1 MYEYKRTQ
9 CITSINFF
17 HQATTLHF
25 TMVLSWLEIMAS
37 FMADS
42 KVNNL
47 DVQVV
52 AMISIESKQASLQ

>member
-1 MYEYKRTQ
+1 MYEYKRIQ

-52 AMISIESKQASLQ
+52 AMISIKSKQASLQ

>member
-1 MYEYKRTQ
+1 
-9 CITSINFF
+9 
-17 HQATTLHF
+17 
-25 TMVLSWLEIMAS
+25 MVLSWLEIMAS

-52 AMISIESKQASLQ
+52 AMISIKNKQASLQ